1 MRRPAKWAAMLGLT
15 IVLAGSVGGTVPAGL
30 AVPSQPKPLPEI
42 PAAVWSAVEQAVQT
56 QADTLELDLVVS
68 DRSELKQV
76 RELVEAAGG
85 ELLLADQTYAQVK
98 LPPEQVSQVAQ
109 SIPALAV
116 GLNQVVQASP
126 ADLVLPDRSL
136 TAQDMAAL
144 TPVNFDASGLL
155 QFRATQRVSGAGVKI
170 AIIDSGIDPG
180 HPDLQVTSAG
190 QVKVVDWKDFT
201 NEGKVNLT
209 QTVAWGD
216 TYSAPGGRTYRLPT
230 RPAGSQSA
238 RFGYWDESTVPGLI
252 NRDLDRNGSPVDR
265 FGVLAVDSQGT
276 GRFDLVY
283 VDTNNDN
290 NFTDE
295 QPLLVY
301 RSSYSSARLG
311 RFRSGAAAQ
320 RQLAFVV
327 ADLNPDGTQVS
338 FGFDSLGHGTQVAG
352 VAAASNPAGMT
363 GVAPGAQ
370 VMALKVINSR
380 NEGSWFAIR
389 QAIQYAV
396 DQGAQIINVSLGGL
410 PVASAYDSTASAWL
424 NQTAIQNDVLIVL
437 AADNSGP
444 GLSSGATLGSPL
456 EILSVGAYYSPEM
469 WKRDY
474 DVVVPTEGVWWRS
487 GMGPRADGS
496 YLPNLIAPG
505 GSPTTSPHWLSET
518 GYTIASG
525 TSIATPHA
533 SGGAALLRE
542 AAIRYGLSADHRSL
556 QRALEQGTRRLTGV
570 PSYEQGNGLL
580 NLPRTFT
587 ELSYIRKVP
596 TLASRGAAGGDGIL
610 LRSYRPGNGSITL
623 ANVTDQLTRANVYSS
638 ERWVRPALRSV
649 TLPPGQ
655 ERQLPLEFDPPILPG
670 VHSAFLQL
678 VHPDQVVP
686 SVILPV
692 TYVQPIPLD
701 ANQRFTSTMDLE
713 VARNQRYFVQ
723 VEPGTERLTGT
734 ATVAVGSDGRA
745 RGTIQVQLFRPDGQ
759 MVYRSDPI
767 GSQGNGLSATFLTRQ
782 PVSGLWEIVITALP
796 DKDGTNLVAGYRLE
810 AQAPKIPLELPMH
823 YVLPPGETAQITVPV
838 VNPGQPIRAQVEAFG
853 LAKASDSQPWKVL
866 QKLYQIDEFT
876 IKAQAGAALFE
887 VQDIL
892 PSDGDIDIWL
902 YRYDSTKG
910 WQRYWSS
917 QEREPGQERMLLK
930 NLPGGRY
937 QVFAV
942 YNGTPPASL
951 RYQYRRSIFTDN
963 YQLAAKD
970 TIRRREAGQSWSV
983 PVTVYTPESPGRYLG
998 FVILT
1003 NEETNELV
1011 YAYPLELSV
1020 GQPSI
1025 KVEPMVAQLR
1035 QNVPGSITLE
1045 VRDALTHRLVD
1056 GTLRVNGQRYQ
1067 TTRGRATVTVR
1078 PTGSV
1083 QTLQVEADLPGYQ
1096 FYRETLRIPVGTEW
1110 ATYPFGVDTSPEESI
1125 WRRKVESLL
1134 PGVAP

>member
-1 MRRPAKWAAMLGLT
+1 MSRSAKWGALLLLT
-15 IVLAGSVGGTVPAGL
+15 SVLAGSVGGTVPTGF
-30 AVPSQPKPLPEI
+30 AVPTTRPMPAI
-42 PAAVWSAVEQAVQT
+42 PDSVWSAVAEAEQT
-56 QADTLELDLVVS
+56 QTSALEMDLIVS
-68 DRSELKQV
+68 DPNDLRQV
-76 RELVEAAGG
+76 RELVQDVGG
-85 ELLLADQTYAQVK
+85 ELMLEDQTYAQVK
-98 LPPEQVSQVAQ
+98 LPPAQVSHVAQ
-109 SIPALAV
+109 SIPAVAM
-116 GLNQVVQASP
+116 GLNQVVQASLV
-126 ADLVLPDRSL
+126 DLVLADRNVAMEDLSTLLRPSL
-136 TAQDMAAL
+136 DPSG
-144 TPVNFDASGLL
+144 TP
-155 QFRATQRVSGAGVKI
+155 QFRAAQGVSGAGVKI
-170 AIIDSGIDPG
+170 AVIDSGIDPG
-180 HPDLQVTSAG
+180 HPDLQVGSG
-190 QVKVVDWKDFT
+190 GGVKVVDWKDFT

-209 QTVAWGD
+209 QSVPWGE
-216 TYSAPGGRTYRLPT
+216 TYSAPNGRTYLLPT
-230 RPAGSQSA
+230 PPAGSQGA
-238 RFGYWDESTVPGLI
+238 RFGYWEESAAPGRI
-252 NRDLDRNGSPVDR
+252 NRDLDRNGSPLDR
-265 FGVLAVDSQGT
+265 FGVLAVDSKRSGI
-276 GRFDLVY
+276 FDVVY

-290 NFTDE
+290 DFTDE
-295 QPLLVY
+295 QPLSVY
-301 RSSYSSARLG
+301 RTSHSSTRLG

-327 ADLNPDGTQVS
+327 ADLDSAGTQVT

-352 VAAASNPAGMT
+352 VAGAYSLNGMT
-363 GVAPGAQ
+363 GIAPGAEL
-370 VMALKVINSR
+370 MALKVITSR
-380 NEGSWFAIR
+380 NEGNWFGIR

-396 DQGAQIINVSLGGL
+396 DQGADIVNVSLGGL

-424 NQTAIQNDVLIVL
+424 NQIAAQHDVLIIL

-456 EILSVGAYYSPEM
+456 EILAVGAYYSPDM

-474 DVVVPTEGVWWRS
+474 DAVVPTEGVWWRS
-487 GMGPRADGS
+487 GIGPRADGS
-496 YLPNLIAPG
+496 HLPNLIAPG
-505 GSPTTSPHWLSET
+505 GSPTTSPHWLNDS
-518 GYTIASG
+518 GYTIAAG
-525 TSIATPHA
+525 TSIAAPHA
-533 SGGAALLRE
+533 AGGAALLRE
-542 AAIRYGLSADHRSL
+542 AALRAGLAADHRSL
-556 QRALEQGTRRLTGV
+556 QRAMELGARRLNGV
-570 PSYEQGNGLL
+570 AAYEQGNGLL
-580 NLPRTFT
+580 NLPRAFAQ
-587 ELSYIRKVP
+587 LASIREVP
-596 TLASRGAAGGDGIL
+596 TLSSRGASGGDGIL
-610 LRSYRPGNGSITL
+610 IRSYRPGNGSITL
-623 ANVTDQLTRANVYSS
+623 TNTTSQMTRANVYSS
-638 ERWVRPALRSV
+638 EQWVRPVLRSV

-701 ANQRFTSTMDLE
+701 SKQRYTTTADLD
-713 VARNQRYFVQ
+713 VARNQRYFVEVQ
-723 VEPGTERLTGT
+723 PGTERMSGT
-734 ATVAVGSDGRA
+734 VTVSIGGDGRA
-745 RGTIQVQLFRPDGQ
+745 RGTVQVQVFRPDGQ
-759 MVYRSDPI
+759 VIFRSDPV
-767 GSQGNGLSATFLTRQ
+767 GAKGKGLSASFLTKQ
-782 PVSGLWEIVITALP
+782 PVPGLWEIVVTALP
-796 DKDGTNLVAGYRLE
+796 DSDGTNLVAGYRFE
-810 AQAPKIPLELPMH
+810 VQAPQVTPELPIR
-823 YVLPPGETAQITVPV
+823 YALSPGQKADLSVPV
-838 VNPGQPIRAQVEAFG
+838 MNPGQPITAQVEAFG
-853 LAKASDSQPWKVL
+853 LVKASDSQPWKVM
-866 QKLYQIDEFT
+866 QKLNLIDEFT
-876 IKAQAGAALFE
+876 IKAQAGVALFE
-887 VQDIL
+887 VQDFL
-892 PSDGDIDIWL
+892 PAGGDIDIWL
-902 YRYDSTKG
+902 YRYDNVKG
-910 WQRYWSS
+910 WQPYWSS
-917 QEREPGQERMLLK
+917 QKREPNQERMLLK